1 MLPQTEPEKRKWLK
15 PVKMGK
21 RSSSISEQKAMATI
35 ILLLQENHFA
45 LDTSVQQLSQSSQHD
60 TGHAKLYGKGQGD
73 LLKVLQ
79 KIDKENISIF
89 VE

>member
-1 MLPQTEPEKRKWLK
+1 
-15 PVKMGK
+15 
-21 RSSSISEQKAMATI
+21 MATI

-45 LDTSVQQLSQSSQHD
+45 LDTSVQLLNLNSQLD
-60 TGHAKLYGKGQGD
+60 TGHAKLYGQGRGAQQR
-73 LLKVLQ
+73 VRQ